1 MAPLRSMSMYSGI
14 NDLDRHSTGPLS
26 LSEIEAKVKV
36 ITALPSGFFMDE
48 DFPHTLFLGH
58 TE

>member
-1 MAPLRSMSMYSGI
+1 MYSGI